1 MLWMGTS
8 STGLRSKLLFP
19 SPLAPAA
26 GREDHLLQRRAS
38 RRHETEVILQALKD
52 VGPRGCGRICWSRL
66 RQVLEAIYLSHRIA
80 ELEPRPAASRHIH
93 THAHKTQEST
103 LPRPSPQLPSTM
115 LGYRPSPKTVAGET
129 LLLTYAPV
137 SSPDRDPLGGVGRIT
152 TGPERSCSLH
162 FSEPKCVSETER
174 ELGILMTRGRAL
186 RREST
191 LLSKYGPE
199 VFQHIIY

>member
-1 MLWMGTS
+1 M
-8 STGLRSKLLFP
+8 TGLRSKLLFP

-26 GREDHLLQRRAS
+26 RREDHLLQRRAS

-52 VGPRGCGRICWSRL
+52 VGPRECGRICWSRL

-93 THAHKTQEST
+93 THTHKTQEFT
-103 LPRPSPQLPSTM
+103 YVTPPKPATALYDV
-115 LGYRPSPKTVAGET
+115 GYRPSPKTVAGET

-137 SSPDRDPLGGVGRIT
+137 SSPDRDPPGGVGPITTT

-174 ELGILMTRGRAL
+174 EEGILMTRGRAL

-191 LLSKYGPE
+191 LSEYGPE
-199 VFQHIIY
+199 VFQHIIYILI